1 MRQLRF
7 HGKGI
12 ITGKGS
18 LKHLETIKS
27 SKTLIITGKGSMF
40 NNGTIDAITAMLSE
54 NNVHHQIYSG
64 VKANPTTQ
72 QTMDCVEQMK
82 EFNPDTV
89 IAVGGGSAID
99 LAKVATLFYEYNLDF
114 SKAINEGIPEK
125 RRTSFIAIPSTSGT
139 ATEVTKAAVITFP
152 EDNLK
157 RGFKSDAFVP
167 DIAILD
173 PQITLSMP
181 KSVAAET
188 GMDAMTHAVE
198 CFINKNVEDFTSVLA
213 KGAIEG
219 LYKYLPLSYE
229 KGDIE
234 NREKVHNYQAVAGS
248 AFTNV
253 GLGMAHGISH
263 AIGGMYDLGHGLINA
278 VVLPYVVKFNSQ
290 DPWVKG
296 RLSELDKL
304 VEEPDFIQAI
314 VSLNQKLNIPST
326 FEEMGIEVGSFEQDF
341 DELVENSLKGS
352 TRVNPVQPTIEQM
365 EELLR
370 NIYQGKL

>member
-7 HGKGI
+7 HGKAI
-12 ITGKGS
+12 VTGKGS
-18 LKHLETIKS
+18 LKHVETIKS

-40 NNGTIDAITAMLSE
+40 NNGTIDAITTMLNK
-54 NNVHHQIYSG
+54 NNIHHQIYSG
-64 VKANPTTQ
+64 VKANPTTE
-72 QTMDCVEQMK
+72 QTMDCVGQMK
-82 EFNPDTV
+82 EFKPDTV

-114 SKAINEGIPEK
+114 SKAINEGIPETRK
-125 RRTSFIAIPSTSGT
+125 TSFIAIPSTSGT

-173 PQITLSMP
+173 PQVTLSMP
-181 KSVAAET
+181 KSVVAET

-219 LYKYLPLSYE
+219 LYKYLPLSYD

-234 NREKVHNYQAVAGS
+234 NREKVHNHQAVAGS

-290 DPWVKG
+290 DPWVEG

-304 VEEPDFIQAI
+304 VVEPDFIQAI
-314 VSLNQKLNIPST
+314 VSLNQKLNIPSS
-326 FEEMGIEVGSFEQDF
+326 FKEMGIEEGSFEKEF

-352 TRVNPVQPTIEQM
+352 TRVNPVQPTNDQM